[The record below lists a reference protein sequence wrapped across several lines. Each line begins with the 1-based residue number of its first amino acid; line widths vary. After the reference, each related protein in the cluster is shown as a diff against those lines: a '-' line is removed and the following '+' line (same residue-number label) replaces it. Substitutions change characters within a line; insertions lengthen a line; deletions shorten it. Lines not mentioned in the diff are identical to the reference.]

1 MLTLFNGSLSYS
13 DIMNMT
19 LKDLDELRSARL
31 KALMQEQ
38 EEMKRREDERK
49 REAARNQIII

>member
-1 MLTLFNGSLSYS
+1 MLTLFNGSLTYS

-19 LKDLDELRSARL
+19 LKELDELRSARL

-38 EEMKRREDERK
+38 EDMKRREEERK

>member
-1 MLTLFNGSLSYS
+1 
-13 DIMNMT
+13 MNMT
-19 LKDLDELRSARL
+19 MKELDELRSARL
-31 KALMQEQ
+31 KALIEEQ

>member
-13 DIMNMT
+13 DIMSMT
-19 LKDLDELRSARL
+19 MKELDELRSARL

-38 EEMKRREDERK
+38 EDMKRREDERK

>member
-19 LKDLDELRSARL
+19 LKDLDGLRSARL
-31 KALMQEQ
+31 KALMEEQ

-49 REAARNQIII
+49 REAARNQIIL